1 MRLLVNSMAAE
12 TLDSRAGD
20 DWELLRAGA
29 REWPGPLNRSMAP
42 PLNLWKQMLVSLAA
56 ESPRRTLVRGELT
69 ILLFLLPTLLPPLSP
84 LHLMFNDARF
94 C

>member
-29 REWPGPLNRSMAP
+29 REWPAPRNRSMAP

-56 ESPRRTLVRGELT
+56 ESPRRTLVRGWRANY
-69 ILLFLLPTLLPPLSP
+69 PPLPPADTPPATFTAVLDVQR
-84 LHLMFNDARF
+84 L
-94 C
+94 